1 MGVDSAN
8 GDPDGRFDLYKTYEA
23 GADSVSFTAP
33 AAPSFTGG
41 NTFLGWRLYK
51 DSTVYSPGA
60 TITVNPQEH
69 EGGWVYLG
77 GVWNSDSFEINKKFT
92 LAFFDPD
99 GGMITSKDYPL
110 RYTWKYVS
118 FGKAEAISGE
128 KVLIPSDLYTAPAGY
143 TLTWNTHRKGKG
155 KSFSPGG
162 NVYDYI
168 ISDFLSGNNG
178 LLYGN
183 MLRLYAQV
191 KPSDGTTDSPVSLV
205 QTERNAERA
214 VTDEQ
219 GNVKIIRSVIE
230 PLSEEQTADV
240 LAAMERFDKSFDPA
254 SKNRLLY
261 DIYLMDDSDEILTE
275 PLTDD
280 IPVFLAY
287 PTAEEGE
294 IYYDYRLFWVKEDGT
309 VEETETETDEEGLTF
324 ALRERGRYVL
334 LWQSAL
340 QEKPRVSATDAVSG
354 GRNRQPLLYAI
365 GGALGAALLAVVLVV
380 TGKRKRSKSE
390 QPAREKE
397 PSQEAADS
405 RETAVEEV
413 KVEEAASDEKAD
425 AAE

>member
-1 MGVDSAN
+1 M
-8 GDPDGRFDLYKTYEA
+8 
-23 GADSVSFTAP
+23 
-33 AAPSFTGG
+33 
-41 NTFLGWRLYK
+41 
-51 DSTVYSPGA
+51 
-60 TITVNPQEH
+60 
-69 EGGWVYLG
+69 
-77 GVWNSDSFEINKKFT
+77 
-92 LAFFDPD
+92 
-99 GGMITSKDYPL
+99 
-110 RYTWKYVS
+110 
-118 FGKAEAISGE
+118 
-128 KVLIPSDLYTAPAGY
+128 
-143 TLTWNTHRKGKG
+143 
-155 KSFSPGG
+155 
-162 NVYDYI
+162 
-168 ISDFLSGNNG
+168 
-178 LLYGN
+178 
-183 MLRLYAQV
+183 
-191 KPSDGTTDSPVSLV
+191 

-240 LAAMERFDKSFDPA
+240 LAAMERFDKSFDRT
-254 SKNRLLY
+254 SKNILLY
-261 DIYLMDDSDEILTE
+261 DIYLMDDSDVILTE
-275 PLTDD
+275 SLTED
-280 IPVFLAY
+280 IPVFLSY
-287 PTAEEGE
+287 PAAVEGE
-294 IYYDYRLFWVKEDGT
+294 IYSDYRLFWVKEDGT
-309 VEETETETDEEGLTF
+309 VEETETDEEGLTF

>member
-1 MGVDSAN
+1 M
-8 GDPDGRFDLYKTYEA
+8 
-23 GADSVSFTAP
+23 
-33 AAPSFTGG
+33 
-41 NTFLGWRLYK
+41 
-51 DSTVYSPGA
+51 
-60 TITVNPQEH
+60 
-69 EGGWVYLG
+69 
-77 GVWNSDSFEINKKFT
+77 
-92 LAFFDPD
+92 
-99 GGMITSKDYPL
+99 
-110 RYTWKYVS
+110 
-118 FGKAEAISGE
+118 
-128 KVLIPSDLYTAPAGY
+128 
-143 TLTWNTHRKGKG
+143 
-155 KSFSPGG
+155 
-162 NVYDYI
+162 
-168 ISDFLSGNNG
+168 
-178 LLYGN
+178 
-183 MLRLYAQV
+183 
-191 KPSDGTTDSPVSLV
+191 V

-254 SKNRLLY
+254 SKNILLY

-294 IYYDYRLFWVKEDGT
+294 IYSDYRLFWVKEDGT